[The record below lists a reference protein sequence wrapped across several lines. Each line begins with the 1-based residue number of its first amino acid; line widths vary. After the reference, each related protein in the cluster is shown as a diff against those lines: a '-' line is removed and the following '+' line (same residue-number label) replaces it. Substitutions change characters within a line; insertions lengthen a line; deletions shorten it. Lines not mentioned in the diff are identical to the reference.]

1 MNYADIPLAYAVLR
15 VIWWVLLGTLLIG
28 FTLTDGFDLGVAA
41 LLPFVARSDG
51 ERRMVI
57 NTVGPT
63 WEGNQVWFILGGG
76 AIFAAWPTLYAA
88 SFSGFYLAMILV
100 LATLILRPAGFKFR
114 SKLENTRWRSFPQA
128 ACCAAHAVLA
138 ARGQWV
144 TNEKTLLTRAGLR
157 PVDEFIGWF
166 NLMPMPG
173 RDGEIELGARLL
185 PRAWG
190 VSLADEGGEALLR
203 HAFETLGRERVWAVF
218 HVRHEAVRSCVLA
231 LGFRDAGVLP
241 YEGEPA
247 RHFLITRDDWQ
258 ASQALPRRA
267 RLRRAIADLRNLAAV
282 A

>member
-1 MNYADIPLAYAVLR
+1 MSTDDLSVPASTTQRPEPWLRTRRLRLREFTVHDRLQLVQMHADTRMRA
-15 VIWWVLLGTLLIG
+15 LLIDDHPLHRHDVCDRFLRRLQALYRAHDG
-28 FTLTDGFDLGVAA
+28 LGIWHAERSVRRFSDAELESPALREALTPAA
-41 LLPFVARSDG
+41 LA
-51 ERRMVI
+51 E
-57 NTVGPT
+57 
-63 WEGNQVWFILGGG
+63 
-76 AIFAAWPTLYAA
+76 
-88 SFSGFYLAMILV
+88 LA
-100 LATLILRPAGFKFR
+100 
-114 SKLENTRWRSFPQA
+114 
-128 ACCAAHAVLA
+128 
-138 ARGQWV
+138 
-144 TNEKTLLTRAGLR
+144 R

-190 VSLADEGGEALLR
+190 VGLADEGGEALLR

-247 RHFLITRDDWQ
+247 RHFLITRDDWL

>member
-1 MNYADIPLAYAVLR
+1 MTLASMPVPMTQRPEPWLRTRRLRLREFALQDRALLVQMHADTRMRA
-15 VIWWVLLGTLLIG
+15 LLIDDHPLHRHDVCDRFLRRLHALYRRHEG
-28 FTLTDGFDLGVAA
+28 LGIWHAERDVRRFSDAELASPALREALTPAA
-41 LLPFVARSDG
+41 LADLARP
-51 ERRMVI
+51 I
-57 NTVGPT
+57 N
-63 WEGNQVWFILGGG
+63 
-76 AIFAAWPTLYAA
+76 
-88 SFSGFYLAMILV
+88 
-100 LATLILRPAGFKFR
+100 
-114 SKLENTRWRSFPQA
+114 
-128 ACCAAHAVLA
+128 
-138 ARGQWV
+138 
-144 TNEKTLLTRAGLR
+144 
-157 PVDEFIGWF
+157 EFIGWF

-241 YEGEPA
+241 YEGAPA

-267 RLRRAIADLRNLAAV
+267 RLRRAIADLRNVAV
-282 A
+282 VA